1 MNYKSN
7 IFLFMCLFVFFGC
20 TINMSE
26 TDSQQPS
33 QSEQKPEKQ
42 KQKQKQQKDDNDARK
57 FMEIHDLGR
66 QITSQIAFDDF
77 LAKLPDYFIDNT
89 SKSRV
94 YLIRIDD
101 LPIGDKYNA
110 LDQWDMA
117 LETGLIDGLILNGLT
132 IAEKLDHVSPRD
144 PSEYIGTFPED
155 AFYMH
160 GINLDDLK
168 LIKEDFKA
176 PYLMTYQIMDFSD
189 ENLSVAIYL
198 RMIDISSMKIISSS
212 MIKVGDTFTHSAER
226 EIDAYEGTYNI
237 VKDIFDFPGY
247 IFNKDINIGLMNAD
261 ILNISGNYKNEP
273 SRKSIAIENA
283 IVSGITQNVGYDQDI
298 PVIME
303 KTKGF
308 KLKFPSVYNSIVFNT
323 NPILY
328 EDWSEFVNET
338 NCSILMMYRYIP
350 NNGLYF
356 KLIDTKDNG
365 RIIYSNAFSFE
376 GAGYHGIIKN
386 HRVVNELL
394 KSEIDA
400 SFFSDKKIMMIDGD
414 KQAVASDEYFSNQP
428 TFNEMNLIVE
438 EGMITALVSQGVP
451 LYEKLKT
458 LYLKRPWMY
467 DEKVFNLNPLYLD
480 DWSQLREFGVET
492 LMVYNNLMPY
502 EKLSPSHP
510 DYEKVAMGIRIIDVS
525 TGDILK
531 VIEITNLN

>member
-1 MNYKSN
+1 MNFKSN
-7 IFLFMCLFVFFGC
+7 FLLFICLSLFVFFGC
-20 TINMSE
+20 ASNTQDIGTQKSE
-26 TDSQQPS
+26 TKLKAQNEPIEDHP
-33 QSEQKPEKQ
+33 
-42 KQKQKQQKDDNDARK
+42 ARQ
-57 FMEIHDLGR
+57 FMNTHALGR
-66 QITSQIAFDDF
+66 RITSQIAFDDF

-89 SKSRV
+89 PKSRV
-94 YLIRIDD
+94 YLTRIDD
-101 LPIGDKYNA
+101 LPIGNTYNV

-117 LETGLIDGLILNGLT
+117 LETGLIDGLIANGLT
-132 IAEKLDHVSPRD
+132 IAEKLDHVNPRD
-144 PSEYIGTFPED
+144 PSEYIGTVPQD

-176 PYLMTYQIMDFSD
+176 PYLMTYQIMDFSKD
-189 ENLSVAIYL
+189 YLSVAIYL
-198 RMIDISSMKIISSS
+198 RMIDISSMKVISSAL
-212 MIKVGDTFTHSAER
+212 IKVGDIFSHSAQT
-226 EIDAYEGTYNI
+226 EINAYEDIYNI
-237 VKDIFDFPGY
+237 VKNIFDFPGY
-247 IFNKDINIGLMNAD
+247 IFNKDISIGLMNSD
-261 ILNISGNYKNEP
+261 ILNISGKYKNEP

-283 IVSGITQNVGYDQDI
+283 IVSGITQNGDYDQDI

-328 EDWSEFVNET
+328 EDWTEFIDET
-338 NCSILMMYRYIP
+338 NCSILMMYRYMP
-350 NNGLYF
+350 NNGLYL

-365 RIIYSNAFSFE
+365 RIIYSNAFPFRSAE
-376 GAGYHGIIKN
+376 SKGIINN
-386 HRVVNELL
+386 HYVVNELL
-394 KSEIDA
+394 KHHIDT
-400 SFFSDKKIMMIDGD
+400 SFFSDKKLMIIDGD
-414 KQAVASDEYFSNQP
+414 KQAVASDEYFNNQP

-438 EGMITALVSQGVP
+438 EGLITALVSQDVP

-467 DEKVFNLNPLYLD
+467 DEKVFNLNPLYLN
-480 DWSQLREFGVET
+480 DWSQLKDFGVET

-502 EKLSPSHP
+502 EKMSPSDP
-510 DYEKVAMGIRIIDVS
+510 DYQKIAMGIRIIDVS